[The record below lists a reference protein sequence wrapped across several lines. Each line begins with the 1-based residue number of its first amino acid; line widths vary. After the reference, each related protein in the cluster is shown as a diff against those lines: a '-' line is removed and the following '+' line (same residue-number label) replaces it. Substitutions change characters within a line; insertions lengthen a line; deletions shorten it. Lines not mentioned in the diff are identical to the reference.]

1 MRAATLP
8 TWISYKRAEDNLSCQ
23 FGSLYQP
30 ESRQVIGSAIKQA
43 LSDES
48 PKSFPIYSRFEQTS
62 QMSFCDTGY
71 EVQER
76 IGGAGRTMVGIV
88 NRSVCFADQID
99 LLSQLGEVVFVIARF
114 VTQKVDRI
122 SKLDQQAPVQLKTLT
137 TARTSSCRSRLRN

>member
-43 LSDES
+43 LRDES
-48 PKSFPIYSRFEQTS
+48 SKSFPIYSRFEQ
-62 QMSFCDTGY
+62 MSFCNTGY

-76 IGGAGRTMVGIV
+76 IGGAGRTTVGIPVV
-88 NRSVCFADQID
+88 NRSVCFVDHIS